1 MDVPVRRD
9 HTPDLVWPQGG
20 RDPRAVPCVL
30 RSRDLRRGQKRLLR
44 GPIWNF
50 LCLEIEIPNTG
61 DWRLATAGVGD
72 GFAVRS
78 RFCVFRLA
86 QDGDTVTFATGRC
99 LDRIVADGGALR
111 FRSRRVDILQVLP
124 L

>member
-1 MDVPVRRD
+1 MDVPVTRD
-9 HTPDLVWPQGG
+9 HAPDLVWPQGG
-20 RDPRAVPCVL
+20 VTRVPFRVFSDPAIYAEE
-30 RSRDLRRGQKRLLR
+30 QKRLFR

-50 LCLEIEIPNTG
+50 LCLEIEIPNPG

-78 RFCVFRLA
+78 RFCVSTSRRS
-86 QDGDTVTFATGRC
+86 DTVTFATGRC
-99 LDRIVADGGALR
+99 LDRIVADGDVLR